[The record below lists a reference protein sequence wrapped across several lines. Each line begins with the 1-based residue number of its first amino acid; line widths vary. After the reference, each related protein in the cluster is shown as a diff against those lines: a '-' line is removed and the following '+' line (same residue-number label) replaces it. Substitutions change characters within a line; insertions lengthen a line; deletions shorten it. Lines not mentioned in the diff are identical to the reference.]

1 MNTIE
6 SVLHWPTSETGIKYR
21 LIDYNGIAIRG
32 LVRTEG
38 LTYRIIFEAYKNGNL
53 LVSEANSYDTE
64 INETQIYEN
73 LKEVYERLAIDK
85 PSFNQFLAMSL

>member
-21 LIDYNGIAIRG
+21 MIEHNGIIIRG
-32 LVRTEG
+32 LVKTEG
-38 LTYRIIFEAYKNGNL
+38 TTYRIIFEAYKNGNL
-53 LVSEANSYDTE
+53 LVSEANSYNTE

-73 LKEVYERLAIDK
+73 LKEVYDRLDISK